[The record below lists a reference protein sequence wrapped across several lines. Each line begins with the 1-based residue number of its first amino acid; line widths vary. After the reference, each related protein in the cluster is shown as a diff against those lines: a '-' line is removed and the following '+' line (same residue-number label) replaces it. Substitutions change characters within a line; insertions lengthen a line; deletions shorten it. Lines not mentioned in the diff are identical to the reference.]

1 MFHWSKLIEVQR
13 HQMKA
18 RNSVSGISS
27 SVHAMNMDKE
37 CPYTDEELIARF
49 QDGDEQAYVE
59 LVYRYRDRL
68 ITFVFGYFKDID
80 KAEDLVQDTFLK
92 LYIKKDSYKEIAKF
106 STWIY
111 TIAGNLAKSEWRKIP
126 RRPISFTQM
135 GSKEREYV
143 LPSVETNSEDKAQ
156 GHYAAKQIQKA
167 IGELPLHFRTVI
179 ILRDMQGISYEEI
192 SKIVDVPLGTVKSRI
207 NRARLQLQEPLK
219 EFRKN

>member
-18 RNSVSGISS
+18 RNPVSGISS

-37 CPYTDEELIARF
+37 CLYTDEELIARF

-68 ITFVFGYFKDID
+68 ITFIFGYFKDID

-111 TIAGNLAKSEWRKIP
+111 TIAGNLAKSEWRRIQL
-126 RRPISFTQM
+126 RPISFTKM
-135 GSKEREYV
+135 GSKELEFV
-143 LPSVETNSEDKAQ
+143 PPSVETNSEEKAQ

-167 IGELPLHFRTVI
+167 IGKLSLHFRTVI

-192 SKIVDVPLGTVKSRI
+192 SKIVGVPLGTVKSRI